1 MHVRQLTTADVE
13 VYRTLRLQGLRDH
26 PQAFGADADEEAA
39 WSIDDWMAR
48 LQRRFTFGAFVGD
61 TLVGTAALSTDPGR
75 KHGHR
80 GCLVGMYVA
89 PAARGTGAA
98 RALVAAVLERARGR
112 VETVELGVG
121 IANAPAI
128 ELYLT
133 CGFRPYAIDADA
145 VRVDGMP
152 VDEVLMRRTV

>member
-1 MHVRQLTTADVE
+1 
-13 VYRTLRLQGLRDH
+13 
-26 PQAFGADADEEAA
+26 
-39 WSIDDWMAR
+39 
-48 LQRRFTFGAFVGD
+48 
-61 TLVGTAALSTDPGR
+61 
-75 KHGHR
+75 
-80 GCLVGMYVA
+80 
-89 PAARGTGAA
+89 
-98 RALVAAVLERARGR
+98 VLERARGR